1 MPDTVE
7 TAVRAV
13 LVGASGVTDLVSTR
27 VYPNSAPQSTTKP
40 FVVYEVDTLEPV
52 DALSGHAGLTF
63 AQFTITSWGA
73 TYSDAK
79 AVSAAVLAR
88 LVTTAGQATTSTFR
102 RLVTIVV
109 GTSCTGPK
117 TVLSCRYTALN
128 KIGVSHLG
136 HRKAGDKHYGYCFLN
151 CCLPAQDR
159 I

>member
-7 TAVRAV
+7 TAVRGV

-40 FVVYEVDTLEPV
+40 FIVYEVDTLEPV

-79 AVSAAVLAR
+79 AVSAAVLAA
-88 LVTTAGQATTSTFR
+88 LGDYSGTSDNINIPRASHDSSRDIVYWPEDGSELPVHGVEQDWRITFR
-102 RLVTIVV
+102 
-109 GTSCTGPK
+109 S
-117 TVLSCRYTALN
+117 
-128 KIGVSHLG
+128 
-136 HRKAGDKHYGYCFLN
+136 
-151 CCLPAQDR
+151 
-159 I
+159 

>member
-1 MPDTVE
+1 VPDTVE

-40 FVVYEVDTLEPV
+40 FIVYEVDTLEPV

-79 AVSAAVLAR
+79 AVSAAVLAA
-88 LVTTAGQATTSTFR
+88 LGDYSGTSDNINIPQASHDSSRDIVYWPEDGSELPVHGVEQDWRITFR
-102 RLVTIVV
+102 
-109 GTSCTGPK
+109 S
-117 TVLSCRYTALN
+117 
-128 KIGVSHLG
+128 
-136 HRKAGDKHYGYCFLN
+136 
-151 CCLPAQDR
+151 
-159 I
+159 